1 MRRRVF
7 ALLFVA
13 AALTAPATAAT
24 DPLQTRA
31 KEVRYAIPAAF
42 AYYADH
48 NTWAGMT
55 VAKLRRYDRTIRN
68 VTVRSAT
75 KNKFCIQ
82 SKYRPFVHY
91 AGPAGPARKGPCGV
105 KGAPVPPASSG
116 GSQPPLTS
124 AETRLRAAVPAIEAY
139 YADHGGYTGMTL
151 AGIRRYDYGIS
162 DITIAWTTRDR
173 YCIES
178 GSGSEQYHRL
188 GPGEPSKPGPCPA
201 SP

>member
-1 MRRRVF
+1 MRRRLS
-7 ALLFVA
+7 ALLFIA
-13 AALTAPATAAT
+13 AAVTASATAAT

-48 NTWAGMT
+48 NTWVGMT

-75 KNKFCIQ
+75 KRRFCIQ
-82 SKYRPFVHY
+82 STYRPFVHY
-91 AGPAGPARKGPCGV
+91 AGPAGPVRKGVCGV
-105 KGAPVPPASSG
+105 NGAPVQSPSSG
-116 GSQPPLTS
+116 SSQPGLTT
-124 AETRLRAAVPAIEAY
+124 AEQRLRSAVPAIEAY
-139 YADHGGYTGMTL
+139 YADHGGYAGMTL
-151 AGIRRYDYGIS
+151 AAIRRYDYGLS

-188 GPGEPSKPGPCPA
+188 GPAEPSKPGPCPA

>member
-1 MRRRVF
+1 MRRRVT
-7 ALLFVA
+7 ALLFIA
-13 AALTAPATAAT
+13 AALTASATAAT

-31 KEVRYAIPAAF
+31 KEVRNAIPAAF

-55 VAKLRRYDRTIRN
+55 LAKLRRYDRSLRN

-82 SKYRPFVHY
+82 STYRPLVHY
-91 AGPAGPARKGPCGV
+91 AGPAGPVRKGACGV
-105 KGAPVPPASSG
+105 NGAEVPRPGSS
-116 GSQPPLTS
+116 SPPPSLTN
-124 AETRLRAAVPAIEAY
+124 AEQRLRAAVPAIEAFA
-139 YADHGGYTGMTL
+139 ADHGNYAGMTL
-151 AGIRRYDYGIS
+151 AAIRSYDQSIS

-188 GPGEPSKPGPCPA
+188 GPAEPSKPGPCPA
-201 SP
+201 P